1 MGAPN
6 GLLSAGAASEG
17 GGGTLLPPP
26 FILERIIPGS
36 SPRQRY
42 NHFIIRILETG
53 ELTAETQQHIAHS
66 TVTMLGNNDFSHTMQ
81 VVSFFI
87 LKYLII
93 FGAMDKAHHIG
104 ILLDGP
110 GFTQVTQLRTLSVNT
125 FTALHTTIQ
134 LTQAIIGMFSS
145 FAKPF
150 NEREIVLTSS

>member
-1 MGAPN
+1 
-6 GLLSAGAASEG
+6 
-17 GGGTLLPPP
+17 
-26 FILERIIPGS
+26 
-36 SPRQRY
+36 
-42 NHFIIRILETG
+42 
-53 ELTAETQQHIAHS
+53 
-66 TVTMLGNNDFSHTMQ
+66 MLGNNDFSHTMQ

-134 LTQAIIGMFSS
+134 L
-145 FAKPF
+145 
-150 NEREIVLTSS
+150 